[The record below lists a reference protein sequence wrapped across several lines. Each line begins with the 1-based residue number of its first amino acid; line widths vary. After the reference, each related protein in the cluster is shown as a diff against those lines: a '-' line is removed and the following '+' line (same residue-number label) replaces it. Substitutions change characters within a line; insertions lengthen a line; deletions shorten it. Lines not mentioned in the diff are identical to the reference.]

1 MIRRL
6 TSLQPWT
13 LLRRRVLHK
22 YIIFCLLECTTME
35 TGTLA
40 YDHRGYRE
48 QKPIRIKDEQIV
60 LYPMIDYVCTISSIV
75 NAFYTSPNAR

>member
-1 MIRRL
+1 
-6 TSLQPWT
+6 
-13 LLRRRVLHK
+13 
-22 YIIFCLLECTTME
+22 ME

-48 QKPIRIKDEQIV
+48 QKPIRIKDEQNV